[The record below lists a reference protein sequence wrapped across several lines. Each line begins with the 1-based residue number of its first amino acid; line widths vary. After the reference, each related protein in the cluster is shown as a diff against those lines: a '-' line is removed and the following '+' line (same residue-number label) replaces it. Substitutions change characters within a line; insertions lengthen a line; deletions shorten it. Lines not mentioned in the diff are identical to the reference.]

1 MSQTRAPGALARLRQ
16 AFAAPAAW
24 RMFLLGFGSGLP
36 FFLLGQTLVVWL
48 RELGWSQGP
57 LGLLGLLTFCYL
69 FKFVWAPA
77 LDARAAPLF
86 AALGRRRSWL
96 LLAQMLVALGLLIM
110 ALIDPV
116 KAAWAFLAAA
126 AVAAFAG
133 ATQDA
138 LVDAYRIEIAPIE
151 HQAALAATYT
161 LGYRVGLQLVGGVLV
176 LYLAEYFDWQIAYA
190 SMAAFMAVPI
200 VTTLL
205 MREPDDVRSD
215 SARRGFDLKRDL
227 ILPFS
232 EFFQRNGFAVALA
245 ILAFIGLYKL
255 PDQMLGIAG
264 GFYIDSGFTKVD
276 IANVSKLFGVIMG
289 IAGAFLGGAA
299 VVLYGVRLPLLVAA
313 IAVACS
319 NLAFILMSLHPGEL
333 WSFVAA
339 ISADNLSQGFAGA
352 VLTAFLSGLTNRYY
366 TATQYALFSSLANLP
381 GKFVGTVGGYVVEAT
396 SYTTFFLVSTVS
408 LLPTLALLAWLWRRG
423 DVLPRPAAVGAKN
436 VT

>member
-1 MSQTRAPGALARLRQ
+1 
-16 AFAAPAAW
+16 
-24 RMFLLGFGSGLP
+24 MFLLGFGCGLP

-48 RELGWSQGP
+48 RESGWLQGP
-57 LGLLGLLTFCYL
+57 LGLLGFLTFFYL

-86 AALGRRRSWL
+86 TRLGRRRSWL
-96 LLAQMLVALGLLIM
+96 LLAQIFVGLGLLAM
-110 ALIDPV
+110 ALVDPAH
-116 KAAWAFLAAA
+116 AAPLFLAAA
-126 AVAAFAG
+126 ALAAFAG

-138 LVDAYRIEIAPIE
+138 MVDAYRIEIAPLE
-151 HQAALAATYT
+151 HQAALSATYT

-176 LYLAEYFDWQIAYA
+176 LYLAEFFDWHIAYA
-190 SMAAFMAVPI
+190 CMAAFMAIPI

-205 MREPDDVRSD
+205 MREPDDTRSD
-215 SARRGFDLKRDL
+215 AMRQGFDLSRDL
-227 ILPFS
+227 VQPFS
-232 EFFQRNGFAVALA
+232 EFFRRNGFAVALA

-264 GFYIDSGFTKVD
+264 AFYVDSGFSKVD

-299 VVLYGVRLPLLVAA
+299 VVLAGVRVPLLIAA

-352 VLTAFLSGLTNRYY
+352 VLTAFLSGLINRNY

-381 GKFVGTVGGYVVEAT
+381 GKFVGTVGGYIVEAS
-396 SYTTFFLVSTVS
+396 SYTMFFMVSTVS

-423 DVLPRPAAVGAKN
+423 DVLPGPPK
-436 VT
+436 TQMKT